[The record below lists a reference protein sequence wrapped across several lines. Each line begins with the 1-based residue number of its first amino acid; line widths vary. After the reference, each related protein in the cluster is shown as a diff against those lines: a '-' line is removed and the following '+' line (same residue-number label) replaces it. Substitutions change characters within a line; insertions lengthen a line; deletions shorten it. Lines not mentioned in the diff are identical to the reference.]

1 MREFY
6 LKKMEKRFLY
16 TENKKK
22 NALIVFVLYF
32 IVVGTVFFT
41 FCLTSEK

>member
-16 TENKKK
+16 TENKK

-32 IVVGTVFFT
+32 IVVGKVFFT
-41 FCLTSEK
+41 FCLTSER